1 MFFYNLHL
9 DNDAVESQE
18 TGKHFYLRGQLWYI
32 SRKVES
38 KSKPLSF
45 LDGVRIISG
54 NVQRISEHISDWNG
68 M

>member
-38 KSKPLSF
+38 KSKTLSF
-45 LDGVRIISG
+45 LDGLRIISG
-54 NVQRISEHISDWNG
+54 NV
-68 M
+68 